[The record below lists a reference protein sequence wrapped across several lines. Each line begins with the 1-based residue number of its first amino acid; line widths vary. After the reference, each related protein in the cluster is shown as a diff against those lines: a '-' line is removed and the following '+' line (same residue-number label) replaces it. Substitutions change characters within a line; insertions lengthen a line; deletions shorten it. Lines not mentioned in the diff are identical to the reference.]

1 MAGDT
6 FIATKEELYRFVE
19 ELTEHY
25 DEKNESEFTTSCIS
39 DKLSISRN
47 LASQYLN
54 EFAKEGIFI
63 KVNSR
68 PVYFFDKRSLEK
80 KYEIRLEQ
88 SVFFSIAE
96 LLEILRSGRT
106 VKRGFE
112 KGIGSHSRLRYSIEK
127 LKSAITYPSH
137 GLPVLLCGASGTGK
151 SFLAECAYEYLQ
163 DQQMIP
169 SYGKFY
175 TFYCEEYRHNPQKA
189 LSALFGERQESDGMI
204 KKGYFEKADK
214 GILCLDDI
222 EYLCPD
228 ALEKLYH
235 FMDTGVFQRIGDES
249 WIKMDVRLIFTTKK
263 EDIEEHITKNLLH
276 RIPVVIQLP
285 LLSERTLEER
295 RGFLLLFFREEAK
308 RTDLEFFVSQKT
320 FDAMLGYKY
329 PGNINQMRNF
339 VKMTCANA
347 IQMREENASGI
358 RIYFHHLP
366 GAIIRTV
373 KINKDYDEPDEHMID
388 IFNYKEENSIL
399 KILDYYNKLLAEYK
413 KYKNMENSLKDFT
426 EQGKYL
432 ADLYYN
438 YLAFEKRYSDIKI
451 AAMEQVVGQILEEIK
466 DANHVYLPFNSSYVL
481 SREIYIKDE
490 LGERMLHWTEQN
502 QDDVDE
508 FCEFCCQNF
517 EEEYRL
523 AEFVSQ
529 RMYMELEVRLDQMSR
544 LFLLFQIR
552 KNNQAVHSGVTK
564 GIIICHGYST
574 ASSIADTVNRIA
586 GTNIYTAFDLPYEV
600 SLMDLQE
607 HILNTAKRMT
617 GYNNL
622 IVLVDLGSLENVDT
636 FLKQVSNIN
645 LSIIN
650 NVSTRLALFIAM
662 EILKDTKLEIML
674 EEACRLCVSNYRI
687 IVNRKKESVIL
698 FVSESGIAVA
708 QRFSELFLNSLPK
721 KIEVKLLPYEY
732 TYFLNDDNKTDLAE
746 RYDILFATGTINP
759 GMQDVPFISMGD
771 IMSFERIDSVHKILS
786 PYLTEHEK
794 EQFDKNLLKN
804 FSLQNVVSYLTI
816 LNPVKVLEMVKEA
829 LEQLQNRL
837 GMSLKPKIIIGLY
850 IHISCLLERLITKQP
865 IETYKDITGFQK
877 EQTEFIKN
885 VQESFSKISGHYGI
899 EIPVEEIAYIYDFIE
914 YYDS

>member
-1 MAGDT
+1 MASDI
-6 FIATKEELYRFVE
+6 FIATKDELYRFVE
-19 ELTEHY
+19 NLTEHY
-25 DEKNESEFTTSCIS
+25 DEQNESEFTTSSIS
-39 DKLSISRN
+39 DKLNISRN

-54 EFAKEGIFI
+54 EFVKEGIFV

-127 LKSAITYPSH
+127 LKSAITYPNN

-163 DQQMIP
+163 DQQILS

-189 LSALFGERQESDGMI
+189 LSALFGERQESDGTI
-204 KKGYFEKADK
+204 KKGYLEKADK

-235 FMDTGVFQRIGDES
+235 FMDTGVFQRTGDES

-263 EDIEEHITKNLLH
+263 EDTEEHISKNLLH
-276 RIPVVIQLP
+276 RIPIVIQLP

-295 RGFLLLFFREEAK
+295 RGFLLMFFREEAK

-320 FDAMLGYKY
+320 FDTMLGYKY

-347 IQMREENASGI
+347 IQMREENVSQI

-366 GAIIRTV
+366 GAIIRTT
-373 KINKDYDEPDEHMID
+373 KINKDYNEPDEHMID
-388 IFNYKEENSIL
+388 ILNYKEENSIL
-399 KILDYYNKLLAEYK
+399 KILDYYNKLLSEYK
-413 KYKNMENSLKDFT
+413 KYKNMENSMKDFT
-426 EQGKYL
+426 EHGNYL

-451 AAMEQVVGQILEEIK
+451 AAMEQVVEQILEEIK
-466 DANHVYLPFNSSYVL
+466 DTNHVYLPFNSSYVL

-490 LGERMLHWTEQN
+490 LGERMLRWTEEN
-502 QDDVDE
+502 QKDVDE

-517 EEEYRL
+517 EEEYRM

-529 RMYMELEVRLDQMSR
+529 RMFMELELRLDQMSR
-544 LFLLFQIR
+544 LFLSFQIR
-552 KNNQAVHSGVTK
+552 KNNQTVHSGMTK

-600 SLMDLQE
+600 SLTDLQE

-636 FLKQVSNIN
+636 FLKQI
-645 LSIIN
+645 
-650 NVSTRLALFIAM
+650 T
-662 EILKDTKLEIML
+662 
-674 EEACRLCVSNYRI
+674 
-687 IVNRKKESVIL
+687 
-698 FVSESGIAVA
+698 
-708 QRFSELFLNSLPK
+708 ELL
-721 KIEVKLLPYEY
+721 
-732 TYFLNDDNKTDLAE
+732 
-746 RYDILFATGTINP
+746 
-759 GMQDVPFISMGD
+759 
-771 IMSFERIDSVHKILS
+771 
-786 PYLTEHEK
+786 
-794 EQFDKNLLKN
+794 
-804 FSLQNVVSYLTI
+804 
-816 LNPVKVLEMVKEA
+816 
-829 LEQLQNRL
+829 
-837 GMSLKPKIIIGLY
+837 
-850 IHISCLLERLITKQP
+850 
-865 IETYKDITGFQK
+865 
-877 EQTEFIKN
+877 
-885 VQESFSKISGHYGI
+885 
-899 EIPVEEIAYIYDFIE
+899 
-914 YYDS
+914 